1 MFKNYFKTAFRN
13 LVRNRLFTILNVL
26 GLSTSL
32 ACTIL
37 ILLWVGNEIS
47 YDRFNKNLSH
57 TYRITATVGEQSYP
71 LAGAPLAEAIKAQIP
86 GIKYVA
92 RVKENYEKP
101 MVFMVG
107 ERHFEEKRS
116 YYADPG
122 FLKVFSYPL
131 VSGDAKTA
139 LVAPDG
145 LLMTQR
151 TAKKYFGTENAIGR
165 TVRASDSM
173 VFTVTGILK
182 DIPATSHLQFDM
194 LLPMSYNARTDD
206 NIIRSH
212 WDNLDF
218 FSYIVLDDHTAAS
231 PEALGAMERRIREI
245 NKKGEPTFDAVF
257 HLQPLAKVHLYSKQL
272 AWDVDGQGDIS
283 YVRIFSIVAVFILL
297 VACINFMNLATARS
311 ARRAKEVGIRK
322 VIGAKRGQL
331 IWQFLSESLL
341 ITFVALLLGLVFVVL
356 ALPAFNQVTGKG
368 LSIDLSNGWLF
379 AGLLSVFLLT
389 SLVSGSYPAFFL
401 SSFRPIKVLKSKVVR
416 AGAGIYFF
424 RNGLVV
430 FQFVVSIVLIVATTV
445 VYRQLRF
452 IRDRDLGYDKTN
464 LLYIPFKGEMAQK
477 SDALA
482 AALSSSAHLHNYSI
496 ISTLPVDVG
505 MGTSG
510 VRWKEITENRVM
522 FSVMGVDE
530 HFLSLFKMR
539 LASGRGFSTD
549 FAADTVN
556 YVVNEKALRVMG
568 MDVNTAVGQSLTVW
582 GTRGTIVGVVRDFN
596 FKPVQSSIDPLILRY
611 NPGAGKEWLRGTA
624 VVSVPPAGVAG
635 AIDELRGVWAKLN
648 PAYDFEYGFVD
659 QQLER
664 LYLSEQRMGVLFNT
678 FALLAI
684 FISCLGLCGLAAFT
698 AEQRTKEIGIRK
710 VLGADVAG
718 IVAMLSKGFVRLVL
732 IATLIA
738 SPLAWYIMQ
747 RWLQDFAYRITISGW
762 VFAGA
767 GMAALLIA
775 LFTVSFQAIRA
786 AVANPVKSLQAE

>member
-1 MFKNYFKTAFRN
+1 MFKNYFRTAFRN
-13 LVRNRLFTILNVL
+13 LVRNRLFTVLNIL

-32 ACTIL
+32 ACTML
-37 ILLWVGNEIS
+37 ILLWVVNEMS
-47 YDRFNKNLSH
+47 YDRFNKNLNH
-57 TYRITATVGEQSYP
+57 TYRVTATTIGQSYP
-71 LAGAPLAEAIKAQIP
+71 LAGAPLADAIKAQIP
-86 GIKYVA
+86 GIKYTA
-92 RVKENYEKP
+92 RMKANYGSSSI
-101 MVFMVG
+101 FTVG

-116 YYADPG
+116 FYADAG
-122 FLKVFSYPL
+122 FLQVFSYPL
-131 VSGDAKTA
+131 VSGDPKTA
-139 LVAPDG
+139 LVKPDG
-145 LLMTQR
+145 LLITER
-151 TAKKYFGTENAIGR
+151 TAKKYFGTSNAIGR
-165 TVRASDSM
+165 TVRTNDSM

-182 DIPATSHLQFDM
+182 DIPANSHLQFDM
-194 LLPMSYNARTDD
+194 LLPMSYDARIDED
-206 NIIRSH
+206 IIHSH
-212 WDNLDF
+212 WDNLNF
-218 FSYIVLDDHTAAS
+218 YTYIVLDDHTAAS
-231 PEALGAMERRIREI
+231 PSVLAAMERRIREI

-257 HLQPLAKVHLYSKQL
+257 QLQPLSRVHLYSKSL
-272 AWDVDGQGDIS
+272 AYDIDGQGDIG
-283 YVRIFSIVAVFILL
+283 YVRIFSIVAIFILL

-322 VIGAKRGQL
+322 IIGARRGQL
-331 IWQFLSESLL
+331 IGQFLSESLL
-341 ITFVALLLGLVFVVL
+341 ITFVALALGLVFVAA
-356 ALPAFNQVTGKG
+356 ALPAFNQVVGKQ

-401 SSFRPIKVLKSKVVR
+401 SSFRPIKVLKVKVVR
-416 AGAGIYFF
+416 AGAGSHFF

-430 FQFVVSIVLIVATTV
+430 FQFVVSIVLIVGTTV
-445 VYRQLRF
+445 VYRQLHF
-452 IRDRDLGYDKTN
+452 IRDRDLGYDKAN
-464 LLYIPFKGEMAQK
+464 LLYIPLKGELPHK
-477 SDALA
+477 TGALA
-482 AALSSSAHLHNYSI
+482 AAFRNSASLHNYSI
-496 ISTLPVDVG
+496 ISELPVNAG
-505 MGTSG
+505 MGTIG
-510 VRWKEITENRVM
+510 VRWKGITQNQVM
-522 FSVMGVDE
+522 FSVMGADE

-539 LASGRGFSTD
+539 LVSGRCFSTD
-549 FAADTVN
+549 FAADTLN
-556 YVVNEKALRVMG
+556 YIVNEKALGVMG
-568 MDVNTAVGQSLTVW
+568 MDVNTAVGQSLTLW
-582 GTRGTIVGVVRDFN
+582 GNKGTIVGVVKDFN
-596 FKPVQSSIDPLILRY
+596 FKPVQRSIDPLILRY
-611 NPGAGKEWLRGTA
+611 NPGAGKEWLRRTA
-624 VVSVPPAGVAG
+624 VVSVPPTRVAG
-635 AIDELRGVWAKLN
+635 AIDELKGVWAQLN

-664 LYLSEQRMGVLFNT
+664 LYLSEQRMGLLFNT

-786 AVANPVKSLQAE
+786 AVANPVKSLRAE

>member
-13 LVRNRLFTILNVL
+13 LVRNRLFTILNIL

-37 ILLWVGNEIS
+37 ILLWVVNEIS
-47 YDRFNKNLSH
+47 YDRFNKNVAH
-57 TYRITATVGEQSYP
+57 TYRVTATVMGQSFP
-71 LAGAPLAEAIKAQIP
+71 LAGAPLADAIKAQIP
-86 GIKYVA
+86 GVKYAA
-92 RVKENYEKP
+92 RVRANYGSSAI
-101 MVFMVG
+101 FTVG
-107 ERHFEEKRS
+107 ERHFEEKGS
-116 YYADPG
+116 FYADPS
-122 FLKVFSYPL
+122 FLKIFSYPL
-131 VSGDAKTA
+131 VSGNPATA
-139 LVAPDG
+139 LVEPDG
-145 LLMTQR
+145 LLMTER
-151 TAKKYFGTENAIGR
+151 AAKKYFGTSNAIGR
-165 TVRASDSM
+165 TVRTNDNM

-182 DIPATSHLQFDM
+182 DIPANSHLQFGI
-194 LLPMSYNARTDD
+194 LLPMSYDARTDE
-206 NIIRSH
+206 NIIKAH
-212 WDNLDF
+212 WDNLDYYT
-218 FSYIVLDDHTAAS
+218 YIVLDDNTGAS
-231 PEALGAMERRIREI
+231 LEELAVMGRRIGEI
-245 NKKGEPTFDAVF
+245 NKKGEPTFNAAF
-257 HLQPLAKVHLYSKQL
+257 HLQPLNRVHLYSKAL
-272 AWDVDGQGDIS
+272 SWDLDGQGDIS
-283 YVRIFSIVAVFILL
+283 YVRIFSIVAIFILL

-322 VIGAKRGQL
+322 IIGAKRGQL
-331 IWQFLSESLL
+331 IGQFLSESLL
-341 ITFVALLLGLVFVVL
+341 ITFVALMLGIIFVVM
-356 ALPAFNQVTGKG
+356 ALPIFNTVVEKQ
-368 LSIDLSNGWLF
+368 LSVDLSNGWLL
-379 AGLLSVFLLT
+379 ACLVLVFLLT

-401 SSFRPIKVLKSKVVR
+401 SSFRPIKVLKTTIVR
-416 AGAGIYFF
+416 AGAGSHFF

-430 FQFVVSIVLIVATTV
+430 FQFVVSIVLIVGTTV
-445 VYRQLRF
+445 VYKQLHF
-452 IRDRDLGYDKTN
+452 IRDRDPGYDKAN
-464 LLYIPFKGEMAQK
+464 LLYIPIKGDMSQK
-477 SDALA
+477 NEALA
-482 AALSSSAHLHNYSI
+482 AAFKNSVHLHDYSI
-496 ISTLPVDVG
+496 ISALPVDVG
-505 MGTSG
+505 MGTVG
-510 VRWKEITENRVM
+510 VRWKGITQNQVM

-539 LASGRGFSTD
+539 LAAGRGFSTD

-568 MDVNTAVGQSLTVW
+568 MDVNTAVGQPLTVW
-582 GTRGTIVGVVRDFN
+582 GTRGAIVGVVRDFN
-596 FKPVQSSIDPLILRY
+596 FKPVHSAVDPLILRY
-611 NPGAGKEWLRGTA
+611 NPGAGKEWLRRTA

-635 AIDELRGVWAKLN
+635 AIDELKGVVAQLN

-678 FALLAI
+678 SALLAI

-710 VLGADVAG
+710 VLGANVAG

-767 GMAALLIA
+767 GMVALLIA
-775 LFTVSFQAIRA
+775 LFTVSFQAIKA